1 MTTLFVSSGAGVI
14 VIAGAV
20 AAVAAVQATSYS
32 FDEIS
37 FESLGVEDMQDT
49 IDR

>member
-14 VIAGAV
+14 VIAG
-20 AAVAAVQATSYS
+20 AVAAVQATSYS